1 VTADEILTT
10 TTPEEGAEPL
20 LAMRGITKL
29 FPGVI
34 ANDRVDFDV
43 LAGEVHTLFGENGA
57 GKTTLMRVLYGLYR
71 PDDGEIRIKGQPV
84 AITSPAE
91 AIRHGIGMIHQHFT
105 LVNTLTVAENVAL
118 GMKSSRGPLTNLNEV
133 SARLAELAESYGL
146 KVEPRAFVWQL
157 SVGERQRVE
166 ILKALYRDVALL
178 ILDEPTAV
186 LTPNEVDDLFRILR
200 QLAEGG
206 RGLVF
211 ISHKVAEV
219 LDLSDR
225 ITVLR
230 AGRMVG
236 TLPGHT
242 ASRDQLIE
250 MMVGHQLS
258 AEVPTPPRPSGRPRL
273 VLNGLRVRGDRG
285 DESVRGVDLDVCEGE
300 IVGIA
305 GVSGNGQRDLA
316 EAVAGIRPVV
326 EGSILLDGEE
336 VAGASPS
343 RVRAAGLAY
352 VPEERMRDG
361 VISDFSVADN
371 LILVD
376 NRSRAY
382 SRLGFLRRKAIR
394 SHCEHLVDDFAVKTP
409 DISTPARNLS
419 GGNIQKLILA
429 RELSGSPRVLLV
441 AQPTRGIDV
450 GSAQY
455 IHERLVDQRNAGTA
469 VLVISEDLDEV
480 MTISDRII
488 VMYRGR
494 IIGSA
499 DPRTSTREAIGL
511 LMAGV
516 ASDSRTDRASA
527 EATLTSP

>member
-1 VTADEILTT
+1 MIAENPLTT
-10 TTPEEGAEPL
+10 TGPEERAAPL
-20 LAMRGITKL
+20 LEMRGITKF
-29 FPGVI
+29 FPGVV

-57 GKTTLMRVLYGLYR
+57 GKTTLMRILYGLYR
-71 PDDGEIRIKGQPV
+71 SDEGEIRFKGEPV

-91 AIRHGIGMIHQHFT
+91 AIRLGIGMIHQHFT

-118 GMKSSRGPLTNLNEV
+118 GLKSSRGPLTDLNVV
-133 SARLAELAESYGL
+133 SARLEELGETYGL
-146 KVEPRAFVWQL
+146 KVAPRSFVWQL

-186 LTPNEVDDLFRILR
+186 LTPNEVDDLFRVLR
-200 QLAEGG
+200 QLATGG

-219 LDLSDR
+219 LELSDR

-230 AGRMVG
+230 TGQLVG
-236 TLPGHT
+236 SLPGHG

-250 MMVGHQLS
+250 MMVGHRLS
-258 AEVPTPPRPSGRPRL
+258 EELPIPARTAGRPRL
-273 VLNGLRVRGDRG
+273 VLKGLRVRGDG
-285 DESVRGVDLDVCEGE
+285 DEESVRGVDLDVYEGE

-316 EAVAGIRPVV
+316 EAVAGIRPATS
-326 EGSILLDGEE
+326 GSILLDGKE
-336 VAGASPS
+336 VAGASPG
-343 RVRAAGLAY
+343 RVRDAGLAY

-376 NRSRAY
+376 NRSHAY
-382 SRLGFLRRKAIR
+382 SRFGFLRRKAIKR
-394 SHCEHLVDDFAVKTP
+394 HCERLVDDFAVKTP
-409 DISTPARNLS
+409 DVDTPARNLS

-429 RELSGSPRVLLV
+429 RELSGHPSVLLV

-455 IHERLVDQRNAGTA
+455 IHERLVGQRDSGTA

-480 MTISDRII
+480 MTISDRIV
-488 VMYRGR
+488 VMYEGR

-499 DPRTSTREAIGL
+499 DPRTTTREAIGL
-511 LMAGV
+511 LMAGIS
-516 ASDSRTDRASA
+516 SDTAGA
-527 EATLTSP
+527 AGATLASS